1 MEEIDSKNTSS
12 LKLPQMSERQAI
24 LYLEKSSSNLKRETR
39 RKKTPLS
46 IKSQRIYSNQKKYLY
61 GS

>member
-24 LYLEKSSSNLKRETR
+24 LYLEKSSSNLINPMNGESRTE
-39 RKKTPLS
+39 LLD
-46 IKSQRIYSNQKKYLY
+46 YHKYY
-61 GS
+61 N